1 MGLDAERCW
10 EAVRRRDSASVPAFV
25 FAVTTTGIY
34 CRPECPARRPQRRN
48 VQFFVDTCE
57 ARNAGFRACLRCH
70 PDDARSPRAE
80 LVAKACRWLESR
92 VGERAALQAL
102 AAACGVSPFHLHRV
116 FRQELG
122 ITPRQYAEA
131 LREGAWRHHLKSGAS
146 VLDAIF
152 AAGYGSA
159 GRAYATTHSALGMTP
174 ARYQQGALA
183 MHIRYT
189 TFHTALGQVL
199 IAATSQGVCFLS
211 LGDDAAILIEALR
224 EEFPRASLEETSDGF
239 DSYRKAV
246 EEHLA
251 GVSPRLDLPLDVQA
265 TAFQKRVWDALNRIP
280 YGETRSY
287 REIAASL
294 GQPTAT
300 RAVARAC
307 ATNPVSLAIP
317 CHRAVRTS
325 GHLAGYRWG
334 LERKARLLA
343 LEREC
348 ASGVSAAPVE

>member
-10 EAVRRRDSASVPAFV
+10 EAVRRRSSTGVSPFV

-34 CRPECPARRPQRRN
+34 CRPECPARRPLRRN
-48 VQFFVDTCE
+48 VRFFVSPGE
-57 ARNAGFRACLRCH
+57 AQSAGFRACLRCR

-80 LVAKACRWLESR
+80 LVAQACRWLESR
-92 VGERAALQAL
+92 GGERAALPDL

-116 FRQELG
+116 FRQEVG

-131 LREGAWRHHLKSGAS
+131 LREGAWRQQLKSGAS

-159 GRAYATTHSALGMTP
+159 GRAYASAHSALGMTP
-174 ARYQQGALA
+174 ARYREGALA

-189 TFHTALGQVL
+189 TFNTALGEVL

-211 LGDDAAILIEALR
+211 LGDAAAGLVEALR
-224 EEFPRASLEETSDGF
+224 EEFPQARLEETSDGF
-239 DSYRKAV
+239 DGHRKAV
-246 EEHLA
+246 EEHLE

-287 REIAASL
+287 RQIAASL

-348 ASGVSAAPVE
+348 ASAVSAGPVE